1 MLRTPISQ
9 LQIPHFSFLIR
20 AVFLPHIEL
29 VHCHRYSSMNQTFQR
44 IDGAVKTG
52 IQYLN
57 FLFRERLQH
66 IVR

>member
-1 MLRTPISQ
+1 MMRTPTSQ

-20 AVFLPHIEL
+20 AVLFPHIEF

-44 IDGAVKTG
+44 IDCAIETG
-52 IQYLN
+52 GQHLD
-57 FLFRERLQH
+57 LFFSERLQH